1 MNEFS
6 IFNTPDVDCV
16 EAAKEIL
23 PEYFHRPIPHLPAPD
38 GTMDPTAVIGVFV
51 EKKSEC
57 QFLTV
62 LDRPFG
68 FKTTKALADIS
79 GKATHIIVDSDKNPA
94 FALGSFYEKQVLSKT
109 WLVDSLAKKAILGPE
124 PYQFK
129 STTTMK
135 LDAELKLA
143 KALKELDKLKRS
155 KPVAGAKKRK
165 LDIAHQPKITSML
178 PEASKRPASKLAQM
192 TKEKP
197 VASTEKQ
204 LPQQTGH

>member
-62 LDRPFG
+62 LARSFG

-79 GKATHIIVDSDKNPA
+79 GKVPTSLLTLTRIRRLHLEA
-94 FALGSFYEKQVLSKT
+94 FT
-109 WLVDSLAKKAILGPE
+109 
-124 PYQFK
+124 
-129 STTTMK
+129 
-135 LDAELKLA
+135 
-143 KALKELDKLKRS
+143 RS
-155 KPVAGAKKRK
+155 KCSARPGWLTR
-165 LDIAHQPKITSML
+165 L
-178 PEASKRPASKLAQM
+178 PRRQF
-192 TKEKP
+192 
-197 VASTEKQ
+197 
-204 LPQQTGH
+204 